1 MATDSRST
9 SSKEQIEHASIVD
22 NSQAT
27 DPAIQND
34 TFAIDREALGDN
46 LPNNYYRSLNFIG
59 TIVALCL
66 GSISNYLGYVLPAN
80 VLTFINQ
87 DIGPSP
93 NITWVTLSYTL
104 GLSVGFLIFGRLS
117 DIFGR
122 RWFFIAGNG
131 LGLIGSI
138 IGATA
143 SNINALIGA
152 DVLAGLGGAIQISF
166 TIAVSELVPNKIRG
180 MVISAMFFASF
191 EIACFGPVIGQ
202 ALVTNT
208 QATWRWAY
216 YLNIIVSALAV
227 ICFYFFYHPPNFHML
242 HVNRSKMEQCKRQDF
257 VGFILFTGGLILFIM
272 GLSWG
277 GVVYP
282 WKSAHVIATIIVG
295 FFTLIVF
302 VLWDAY
308 VHRGDPLLPT
318 HLFRSPGYLA
328 MITTATVGSCVYY
341 SMNVLWPQQIIYL
354 FAGTEIHN
362 GWLACVVGSSCLIGQ
377 LIGGPLSRFIK
388 RSRLILITGCC
399 SLLAFAGAMVSV
411 NPGQQA
417 KAIALIFMACFSVGI
432 IETCSFALMPLTLP
446 TEDIGAALGALGS
459 IRSGG
464 ASVATAIYTTVLNNK
479 LDIFIPPAVTA
490 AAIDAGLPKSSIPS
504 LMDNLSSGTFDNVP
518 GINEDI
524 ISAVGL
530 AQASAAADAFRYV
543 WYAVIAF
550 ACVALGAS
558 VLTIDYG
565 AYLTDDV
572 ARKMHGRSTHMR
584 QAQPDEETGQRDK

>member
-1 MATDSRST
+1 MTADSRSA
-9 SSKEQIEHASIVD
+9 SSKEQIEHTSIVD
-22 NSQAT
+22 NAEGK

-46 LPNNYYRSLNFIG
+46 LPKNYYWSLDFIG

-80 VLTFINQ
+80 LLTFINQ

-131 LGLIGSI
+131 LGLLGSI

-143 SNINALIGA
+143 SNVNALIGA
-152 DVLAGLGGAIQISF
+152 DVLTGLGGAIQISF
-166 TIAVSELVPNKIRG
+166 TTAASELVPNKIRG
-180 MVISAMFFASF
+180 IVISAMFFASF

-208 QATWRWAY
+208 KATWRWAY
-216 YLNIIVSALAV
+216 YLNIIVSAIAV

-257 VGFILFTGGLILFIM
+257 VGFVLFTSGLMLFIM

-282 WKSAHVIATIIVG
+282 WKSTRVIVTIVVG
-295 FFTLIVF
+295 FCTLVVF
-302 VLWDAY
+302 VFWDAY
-308 VHRGDPLLPT
+308 IHRGDPLLPI

-354 FAGTEIHN
+354 FPGTEIHN
-362 GWLACVVGSSCLIGQ
+362 GWLAA
-377 LIGGPLSRFIK
+377 
-388 RSRLILITGCC
+388 
-399 SLLAFAGAMVSV
+399 LLAFAGAMVSA
-411 NPGQQA
+411 NPGQEA
-417 KAIALIFMACFSVGI
+417 KGIALIFMACFSVGI
-432 IETCSFALMPLTLP
+432 IETCSFALLPLSLP

-464 ASVATAIYTTVLNNK
+464 ASVATAVYTTILNNK
-479 LDIFIPPAVTA
+479 LNALVPPAVTA
-490 AAIDAGLPKSSIPS
+490 AAVKAGLPQASVEDLLS
-504 LMDNLSSGTFDNVP
+504 NLSAGKFENVP
-518 GINEDI
+518 GINDGI
-524 ISAVGL
+524 VAAVG
-530 AQASAAADAFRYV
+530 AAKSSAAANAFRYV

-558 VLTIDYG
+558 ILTIDYG
-565 AYLTDDV
+565 SYLTDDV
-572 ARKMHGRSTHMR
+572 ARKMHGRSGRSKQTR
-584 QAQPDEETGQRDK
+584 SDEEGGSEKQ